1 MEHLTNSDRIEQ
13 LADSTDLEETRRY
26 LGHLG
31 LVDALAEPLPPSV
44 EHDDERWITRSSN

>member
-1 MEHLTNSDRIEQ
+1 MERITNSDQLEILANSVDIE
-13 LADSTDLEETRRY
+13 ATRRY

-44 EHDDERWITRSSN
+44 EHDDERWIVRGSE